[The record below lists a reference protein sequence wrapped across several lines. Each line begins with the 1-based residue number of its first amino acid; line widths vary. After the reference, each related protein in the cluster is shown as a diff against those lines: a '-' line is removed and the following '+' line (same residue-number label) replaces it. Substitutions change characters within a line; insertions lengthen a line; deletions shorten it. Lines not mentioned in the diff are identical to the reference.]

1 MLQSLIKLSGKRLFI
16 PLYHSVSDDELFHI
30 KHLYSICNKKQF
42 LDDLDFILKHFNPID
57 VNTLYESIINKEPVK
72 GNSVLFTFDDG
83 LKEINDIVAPIL
95 KQKGIPAIFFINP
108 AFTDNKDLFYRYKA
122 SLVIEKLK
130 TGSYSNAL
138 ISEISKKLNST
149 NSINSVVKEILNISY
164 SQKNIIDEI
173 AVLLEYD
180 FDLFL
185 KENKPYLTVQQLK
198 NLVYQGFAVGAHSM
212 DHPEYYKISFE
223 EQIQQTVDSVD
234 WVKNNF
240 NQNINLFSFPF
251 TDYEVSKRFFD
262 LIYNPEKPLVDLSFG
277 CAGIKDDYHARNIQR
292 LSMEEKSKSTKQ
304 ILMNGYSSYLLK
316 RFFGK
321 NRIQRI

>member
-1 MLQSLIKLSGKRLFI
+1 M
-16 PLYHSVSDDELFHI
+16 
-30 KHLYSICNKKQF
+30 
-42 LDDLDFILKHFNPID
+42 
-57 VNTLYESIINKEPVK
+57 YESIINKEPVK

-262 LIYNPEKPLVDLSFG
+262 IIFNPKKPLVDLSFG

-316 RFFGK
+316 RIIGK
-321 NRIQRI
+321 NRIKRT

>member
-1 MLQSLIKLSGKRLFI
+1 MLQSLIKLSGKKLFI
-16 PLYHSVSDDELFHI
+16 PLYHSICDNELIHT
-30 KHLYSICNKKQF
+30 KHLYSIRTKKLF
-42 LDDLDFILKHFNPID
+42 LDDLDFILKHFKPID
-57 VNTLYESIINKEPVK
+57 VNTLYESIINQEPLK
-72 GNSVLFTFDDG
+72 SNSVLFTFDDG

-316 RFFGK
+316 RIIGK
-321 NRIQRI
+321 NRIKRT